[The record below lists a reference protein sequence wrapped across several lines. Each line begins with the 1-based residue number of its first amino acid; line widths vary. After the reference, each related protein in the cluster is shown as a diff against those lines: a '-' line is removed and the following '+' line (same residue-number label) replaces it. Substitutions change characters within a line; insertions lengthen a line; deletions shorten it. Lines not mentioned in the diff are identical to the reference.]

1 MKNLVVILF
10 MLPSLAFGQQFLWST
25 IKSDSLKGYIPL
37 ERVPDKLVE
46 YYRTYDKFFDG
57 SGFSKDTFIETI
69 EKNKLASSKEYA
81 LFKKIMDR
89 VDQPTVMALK
99 ANDGKGSYITIMNMD
114 ENNVDLIVFSN
125 NSIVHPMEY
134 TTDLGKFKMLYK
146 TLFSYGRQD
155 VPLEQADP
163 LTANYGEGGSGFGDA
178 SLSLANRR
186 FVVSPQIEDDGKTS
200 GKVAVE
206 VRVDREGKIISARAG
221 VRGTTISNNA
231 LYEKC
236 ERAALGAKLNALEKA
251 PPVQTGVIVFNF
263 KLK

>member
-1 MKNLVVILF
+1 MLSSLGILVYNNHRFSKPVNIVIFDTNNNYTKTTMKNLVVILF

-69 EKNKLASSKEYA
+69 EKSKLASSKEYA

-125 NSIVHPMEY
+125 NFIVHPMEY
-134 TTDLGKFKMLYK
+134 TTDLDKFKMLYK
-146 TLFSYGRQD
+146 TQLW
-155 VPLEQADP
+155 
-163 LTANYGEGGSGFGDA
+163 
-178 SLSLANRR
+178 
-186 FVVSPQIEDDGKTS
+186 
-200 GKVAVE
+200 
-206 VRVDREGKIISARAG
+206 
-221 VRGTTISNNA
+221 
-231 LYEKC
+231 
-236 ERAALGAKLNALEKA
+236 
-251 PPVQTGVIVFNF
+251 
-263 KLK
+263 